1 MSKIN
6 DIRTELWRLVNCPYE
21 IRRVHTKI
29 KELLQELD
37 QYIEE
42 SFDIEEDVDE
52 NNVNNISPIYVKA
65 VIDQQIR
72 EYQKEK
78 DETYHPIDI
87 ICLEERIAALH
98 ELRNKFL

>member
-42 SFDIEEDVDE
+42 SFDIEEDVDSTNSRIPKRKRRDIPPYRYHMPGGE
-52 NNVNNISPIYVKA
+52 NRCTS
-65 VIDQQIR
+65 
-72 EYQKEK
+72 
-78 DETYHPIDI
+78 
-87 ICLEERIAALH
+87 
-98 ELRNKFL
+98 